1 MKIGNI
7 TLNTPLLLAPM
18 AGITDRPFRIIC
30 KNFGASMVYTEFV
43 SSNGIIREH
52 SKTLDLIK
60 FTEAERPIG
69 VQIFGEDPEVVS
81 QSALFIKKNYNPD
94 IIDINYG
101 CPVPKI
107 TKKGAG
113 SAAMKD
119 LCRMEEITDAVVKA
133 VADTPV
139 TIKMRAG
146 WNEENLVYLEAGEI
160 LEKIGVKVS

>member
-7 TLNTPLLLAPM
+7 NLKTPLLLAPM
-18 AGITDRPFRIIC
+18 AGITDHPFRVIC
-30 KNFGASMVYTEFV
+30 KNFGASIVYTEFV
-43 SSNGIIREH
+43 SSNGIIRENN
-52 SKTLDLIK
+52 KTLKLIN
-60 FTEAERPIG
+60 FTEDERPIG
-69 VQIFGEDPEVVS
+69 VQIFGEDPEIVGR
-81 QSALFIKKNYNPD
+81 SALFIKEKYNPD

-133 VADTPV
+133 VNDTPV
-139 TIKMRAG
+139 TVKMRAG
-146 WNEENLVYLEAGEI
+146 WNEEN
-160 LEKIGVKVS
+160 